1 MELMDRSL
9 EMLVSLVYGTLE
21 RKVPVLA
28 LKRISY
34 SVSPCP
40 PLAPP
45 PAVVPCVDGG
55 QLVRWS
61 SLSLLQVVSALNYL
75 KENLNVLHRGEE
87 LRPCLSMCVCVR
99 MHGCLC
105 ISRVSCCGDTTV
117 VTRFQLCSLCACM
130 TIAASLS
137 VWRGARSL
145 LYQTGKSG

>member
-1 MELMDRSL
+1 MWVCCVAPTSVFPQGDVWICMELMDRSL

-45 PAVVPCVDGG
+45 PAMVPCVDGG
-55 QLVRWS
+55 QWVRWS

-87 LRPCLSMCVCVR
+87 PRPCLSMCVCA
-99 MHGCLC
+99 HA
-105 ISRVSCCGDTTV
+105 RVLV
-117 VTRFQLCSLCACM
+117 YVH
-130 TIAASLS
+130 S
-137 VWRGARSL
+137 VL
-145 LYQTGKSG
+145 V